1 MTLIQSKNNISFMTY
16 CDQKAN
22 CLILLHQQLLLLH
35 WFLENMTTVAPS
47 KEQTVS
53 LLAWL
58 LSKPQYAGTQL
69 LI

>member
-1 MTLIQSKNNISFMTY
+1 MTLIQSENNIYFMTY
-16 CDQKAN
+16 CDQRAN

-53 LLAWL
+53 LLA
-58 LSKPQYAGTQL
+58 
-69 LI
+69 